1 MDNYEKGP
9 TLGEGTFGR
18 VFRATDRRTGRL
30 VAIKKIRMGKA
41 KEGVNVT
48 AIREIK
54 FLKELQHKNVI
65 VRALGMKDSVKV
77 DSILD
82 LPSAGDVYLLCT
94 DGLCG
99 PVTDDEIL
107 DITANTSDLDAAC
120 KELIDR
126 ANQNGGPDNITV
138 VLARIEET

>member
-1 MDNYEKGP
+1 MAAATCEVCFPLFLVLLLWVELKTKKQEEEAHTSMDNYEKGP

-18 VFRATDRRTGRL
+18 VFRATNRRTGRL

-65 VRALGMKDSVKV
+65 
-77 DSILD
+77 
-82 LPSAGDVYLLCT
+82 
-94 DGLCG
+94 
-99 PVTDDEIL
+99 
-107 DITANTSDLDAAC
+107 
-120 KELIDR
+120 ELIEG
-126 ANQNGGPDNITV
+126 A
-138 VLARIEET
+138 EEAD